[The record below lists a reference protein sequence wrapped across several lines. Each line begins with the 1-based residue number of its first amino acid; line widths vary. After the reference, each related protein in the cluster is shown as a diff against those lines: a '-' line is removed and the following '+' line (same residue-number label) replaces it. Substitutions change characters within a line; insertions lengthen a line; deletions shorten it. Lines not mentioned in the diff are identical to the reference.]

1 MSMQFLHPG
10 EYFFGVPSHVMTTL
24 LGSCV
29 ALVAWHPVR
38 HLTLVSHVVLP
49 EIPDGGNVWDPRYAD
64 VMMERWLA
72 DLRSVGC
79 FPIEFRLGLF
89 GGSSRFYAMQEY
101 QRSVGYRNVTRLER
115 LIDLLGVSL
124 CKQDTGGIYH
134 RKLMVDGM
142 NGCYG
147 VQLLGHPERSIME
160 VVSW

>member
-49 EIPDGGNVWDPRYAD
+49 EIPDGGNVWDPRYAE

-79 FPIEFRLGLF
+79 FPIEFRLGHLP
-89 GGSSRFYAMQEY
+89 RALIRLAQML
-101 QRSVGYRNVTRLER
+101 SVTLLTMMLER
-115 LIDLLGVSL
+115 GSL
-124 CKQDTGGIYH
+124 
-134 RKLMVDGM
+134 
-142 NGCYG
+142 
-147 VQLLGHPERSIME
+147 
-160 VVSW
+160 